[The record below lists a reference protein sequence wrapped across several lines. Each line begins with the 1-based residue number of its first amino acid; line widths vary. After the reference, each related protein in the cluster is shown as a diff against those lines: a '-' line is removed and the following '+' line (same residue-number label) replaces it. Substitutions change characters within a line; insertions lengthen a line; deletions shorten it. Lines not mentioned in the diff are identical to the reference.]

1 MQRHSESAVNQLL
14 MWLLVATI
22 LVLGS
27 GSLPTQARDYTRG
40 TIVSVEGDRL
50 RVETVDEITWILEL
64 IRPCMW
70 CREDV
75 PVILRPQGMLRATI
89 EEEAPESISA
99 VHRTQTLV
107 IHRGP

>member
-1 MQRHSESAVNQLL
+1 MNQLL
-14 MWLLVATI
+14 TWILLATV
-22 LVLGS
+22 LVFGS
-27 GSLPTQARDYTRG
+27 GTLPAQARDYTRG

-50 RVETVDEITWILEL
+50 RVETLDEITWILEL
-64 IRPCMW
+64 LRPCMW

-75 PVILRPQGMLRATI
+75 PVILRPEGMLRATI

-99 VHRTQTLV
+99 VRRTKTLI